1 MALKEGGEAI
11 KSYAMDHYGLVAS
24 VCKDLKIAER
34 IDARISTQDKR
45 RVVSPGKAV
54 VAMILN
60 GLGFTNRRLYLTH
73 QFFESKP
80 VERLLDEPI
89 ASSDL
94 TDHTLGHALDEIAQY
109 GSSRLFGE
117 VSFETAIENKLLS
130 NINHLD
136 TTSFTVHGEYEG
148 KEEGEPSVVEVT
160 YGHSKDHRPDLKQVV
175 LSLVVN
181 GASSIP
187 IFMEP
192 LNGNNSDKASFHETI
207 KKVREFQKEINVEN
221 KFKWVADSAL
231 YTKDKLLKSNDYL
244 WLTRVPET
252 IKEAKALTGRQ
263 TEEIS
268 WKEIEDGYKIAP
280 FISNYGDIKQRWLLV
295 YSEQAYQREIK
306 TFEKNMQKKEGTLKK
321 ALWHLSN
328 ELFDSGKDAAAA
340 LKKIKK
346 KYRLHA
352 IQGQPIPILKYTKPG
367 KPQAGEE
374 KIVIGYKIEAKFERN
389 TVAIDMVLNSKGRF
403 IVATNDLDEEGYA
416 DEAML
421 VEYKGQQDVEG
432 GFKFLKDPWFM
443 VDSIFL
449 KSRRRIEALMMVMTL
464 CLMIYNVAQYRL
476 RNILK
481 EKNETV
487 PNQLGKP
494 VKNPT
499 IRWIF
504 QIMEGISI
512 VRFYKNSKKLTKE
525 IIANLNDL
533 KKKIIC
539 LFGNTAIKMYGL
551 AVT

>member
-1 MALKEGGEAI
+1 
-11 KSYAMDHYGLVAS
+11 
-24 VCKDLKIAER
+24 
-34 IDARISTQDKR
+34 
-45 RVVSPGKAV
+45 
-54 VAMILN
+54 
-60 GLGFTNRRLYLTH
+60 
-73 QFFESKP
+73 
-80 VERLLDEPI
+80 
-89 ASSDL
+89 
-94 TDHTLGHALDEIAQY
+94 
-109 GSSRLFGE
+109 
-117 VSFETAIENKLLS
+117 LLS
-130 NINHLD
+130 TINHLD

-148 KEEGEPSVVEVT
+148 KEEGDPSVVEVT

-181 GASSIP
+181 GASAIP
-187 IFMEP
+187 LFMEP
-192 LNGNNSDKASFHETI
+192 LNGNNSDKTSLHETI
-207 KKVREFQKEINVEN
+207 RKVREFQKQINVEN

-231 YTKDKLLKSNDYL
+231 YTKDKLLQNNDYL

-252 IKEAKALTGRQ
+252 IKEAKTLAGKAA
-263 TEEIS
+263 EDIS
-268 WKEIEDGYKIAP
+268 WREIGNGYKIAP

-306 TFEKNMQKKEGTLKK
+306 TFEKSMQKKDDVLKK
-321 ALWHLSN
+321 ALWHLNN

-340 LKKIKK
+340 LKKIGE
-346 KYRLHA
+346 KYRLNT
-352 IQGQPIPILKYTKPG
+352 IKGQQIPVLKYAKPG

-374 KIVIGYKIEAKFERN
+374 KIVVGYKIEAEFERN
-389 TVAIDMVLNSKGRF
+389 TAIIDTLLNSKGRF
-403 IVATNDLDEEGYA
+403 IVATNDLDEESYT
-416 DEAML
+416 DDTML

-476 RNILK
+476 RKILK
-481 EKNETV
+481 EKNETL

-494 VKNPT
+494 IKNPT
-499 IRWIF
+499 MRWIF

-512 VRFYKNSKKLTKE
+512 VRFYKDSKKLAKE
-525 IIANLNDL
+525 IIANLSDL

-539 LFGNTAIKMYGL
+539 LFGNTAIEMYGL